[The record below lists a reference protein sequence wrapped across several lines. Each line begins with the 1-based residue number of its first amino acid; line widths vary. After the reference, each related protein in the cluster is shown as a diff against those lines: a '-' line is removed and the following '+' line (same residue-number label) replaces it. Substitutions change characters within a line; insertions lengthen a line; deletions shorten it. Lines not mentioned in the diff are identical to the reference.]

1 MTDVEPA
8 QGRSPSRGVAILVY
22 TLLRFA
28 LFAVVWLVIEFLTP
42 LNGLLALAAAILIS
56 GAISVVVLDR
66 QRSAVGAAAAGFF
79 GRINA
84 RIDASARAED
94 DDDDEPPLAGPDAAA
109 GSADGESAA
118 EDKPVGEQ

>member
-28 LFAVVWLVIEFLTP
+28 LFAGVWLVIEFLTP

-56 GAISVVVLDR
+56 GAISIVVLDR

-94 DDDDEPPLAGPDAAA
+94 DDELPLAGPDTAA